1 MSALELEKPVSEE
14 VAKAFDRPTLIAD
27 IAGLP
32 MQVDTFRELLPAC
45 AHVAQMLRQR
55 QPLILRNLVSKVEV
69 TVAGIQVGVSTASI
83 ASSLSTRVR
92 EGTADHVYLYVRA
105 QLRRSGRVVRLIDV
119 DRHSPLNPEPQAH
132 LVRLLGLGSEWWLE
146 IVRDG
151 VTVTELARRHDV
163 DKSYVTRVV
172 RANFLAPTVVDQIL
186 DGAHP
191 ASLDAKHLLAL
202 TNLPLCWEEQKRELL
217 TH

>member
-1 MSALELEKPVSEE
+1 
-14 VAKAFDRPTLIAD
+14 
-27 IAGLP
+27 
-32 MQVDTFRELLPAC
+32 MQVDTFRDLLPAC

-83 ASSLSTRVR
+83 ASSLNTRVR
-92 EGTADHVYLYVRA
+92 EGTAEHVYLNVRA

-132 LVRLLGLGSEWWLE
+132 LVRLLALGSEWWRE
-146 IVRDG
+146 IVRDS
-151 VTVTELARRHDV
+151 VTVTEVARRHNV

-186 DGAHP
+186 AGAHP
-191 ASLDAKHLLAL
+191 AGLDAKRLLAL
-202 TNLPLCWEEQKRELL
+202 TDLPLCWEEQKRELFP
-217 TH
+217 H